1 MTIVEFIREYYPA
14 LLSGTGV
21 TILQF
26 IFATMVAV
34 ALALAAGLMLLA
46 PLRVVRW
53 VATIYVEIFRGT
65 SLLVQVYWFF
75 FALPIFGLSL
85 DKFTA
90 GFVAVGMNLGAY
102 GAMLVKGAIMDVPR
116 GQWEAA
122 LALSMSP
129 YRRMK
134 RIILPQAIAI
144 MLPVWGNLLIE
155 LLKATALV
163 ALISVADLMF
173 QVRQINNSTF
183 LSAQSFG
190 IALVIYYILARFM
203 VTPGMRWLERATA
216 RRVGRTAR

>member
-1 MTIVEFIREYYPA
+1 MTLLEFMREYYPA
-14 LLSGTGV
+14 LITGTGV

-26 IFATMVAV
+26 VFATIVAV
-34 ALALAAGLMLLA
+34 VLAFAAGLMLLA
-46 PLRVVRW
+46 PFRAVRW
-53 VATIYVEIFRGT
+53 LATVYVEIFRGT
-65 SLLVQVYWFF
+65 SLLVQLYWFF

-90 GFVAVGMNLGAY
+90 GFAAVGMNLGAY

-129 YRRMK
+129 FRRMK
-134 RIILPQAIAI
+134 RIILPQAVAI
-144 MLPVWGNLLIE
+144 MMPVWGNLLIE

-173 QVRQINNSTF
+173 QVRQINNATF

-190 IALVIYYILARFM
+190 VALVIYYILARFM

-216 RRVGRTAR
+216 RHVGRIAR